1 MYTRLYSVYFN
12 TLVLI
17 NEQRFNPPTTTTI
30 KISQN
35 VDILPKV
42 YMYM

>member
-1 MYTRLYSVYFN
+1 MPV
-12 TLVLI
+12 I
-17 NEQRFNPPTTTTI
+17 NPPTTARV

-42 YMYM
+42 HLVHLNVNTAKPYV